1 MLEYAG
7 TLLNIDH
14 FEDKFS
20 WGFPLISHV
29 HLKSYS
35 LKNIAIS
42 SKSSYQIKPFDK
54 IESVIKRMKW
64 QVQFF
69 MSGSVIEYDKEPFG
83 LKSKNCPVQIK
94 ELEGFEKDLL
104 GIVKSIK
111 FRSINNKSR
120 NLMKADI
127 AKDISCY

>member
-20 WGFPLISHV
+20 WSFPFISHV

-35 LKNIAIS
+35 LKNIPIS

-69 MSGSVIEYDKEPFG
+69 MSGSVMEYDKEPFG
-83 LKSKNCPVQIK
+83 LKSKNCLVQIK

-104 GIVKSIK
+104 EIVKSIK
-111 FRSINNKSR
+111 FRSINNKFQ

-127 AKDISCY
+127 AKV

>member
-7 TLLNIDH
+7 TFLNIDH

-20 WGFPLISHV
+20 WGFPFISHV

-69 MSGSVIEYDKEPFG
+69 MSGSAIEYDKEPFS

-120 NLMKADI
+120 NLL
-127 AKDISCY
+127 